1 MTTLELRARIPND
14 YFTAWELNALLSDYS
29 NRAAK
34 VSSLLKKREI
44 VQIRRGFYTFAAPI
58 RREML
63 SAGALAN
70 QIYSPS
76 YVSEDYALS
85 YYGMIPETPAV
96 VTSVAMGRS
105 RRFTTEF
112 GIFSYRY
119 CRSRAYSVGVTA
131 VGEGQNR
138 FLIATPD
145 KALFDKI
152 ASDSR
157 FDGTDPESYL
167 LEDLRLDEDALRRL
181 NRTRLKELA
190 PFMTGRLRPVYNY
203 LEGLR

>member
-1 MTTLELRARIPND
+1 MTTPELRARIPND

-44 VQIRRGFYTFAAPI
+44 VQIRRGLYAFMAPL

-63 SAGALAN
+63 STGALAN

-138 FLIATPD
+138 FLIATPE
-145 KALFDKI
+145 KALFDKV

-167 LEDLRLDEDALRRL
+167 LEDLRLDEDSLRRL

-190 PFMTGRLRPVYNY
+190 PFMTGRLKPICDF

>member
-1 MTTLELRARIPND
+1 MTILDLRSSIPND
-14 YFTAWELNALLSDYS
+14 CFTAWELNALLSDYS

-34 VSSLLKKREI
+34 TASLLKKREI
-44 VQIRRGFYTFAAPI
+44 VQIRRGLYTFAEPL

-85 YYGMIPETPAV
+85 WYGMIPELPAV

-105 RRFTTEF
+105 RRFETEF

-119 CRSRAYSVGVTA
+119 CRSLAYPIGVTA
-131 VGEGQNR
+131 AGEGQNR
-138 FLIATPD
+138 FLIATPE
-145 KALFDKI
+145 KALFDKV
-152 ASDSR
+152 ASDRR
-157 FDGTDPESYL
+157 FDGTGAEAYL
-167 LEDLRLDEDALRRL
+167 LEDLRLDEDSLRRL
-181 NRTRLKELA
+181 NRKRLKELA
-190 PFMTGRLRPVYNY
+190 PFMVGRLRPVYDY
-203 LEGLR
+203 LEALR

>member
-1 MTTLELRARIPND
+1 MTTLDLRASIPND

-34 VSSLLKKREI
+34 ISSLLKKREI
-44 VQIRRGFYTFAAPI
+44 VQIRRGFYTFAAPL

-96 VTSVAMGRS
+96 VTSVSMGRS

-112 GIFSYRY
+112 GIFCYRY
-119 CRSRAYSVGVTA
+119 CRSRAYSIGVTA

-138 FLIATPD
+138 FLIATPE
-145 KALFDKI
+145 KALFDKV

-190 PFMTGRLRPVYNY
+190 PFMTGRLKPICDY
-203 LEGLR
+203 LEGMR

>member
-1 MTTLELRARIPND
+1 MTTLDLRARIPND
-14 YFTAWELNALLSDYS
+14 YFTAWELNALLDDYS

-34 VSSLLKKREI
+34 ISSLLKKREI
-44 VQIRRGFYTFAAPI
+44 IQIRRGLYTFAEPL

-70 QIYSPS
+70 RIYGPS

-85 YYGMIPETPAV
+85 WYGMIPETPAV

-105 RRFTTEF
+105 RRFETEF
-112 GIFSYRY
+112 GVFSYRY
-119 CRSRAYSVGVTA
+119 CRSRAYPVGVTA
-131 VGEGQNR
+131 TGDGQNR
-138 FLIATPD
+138 FLIATPE
-145 KALFDKI
+145 KALFDKVV
-152 ASDSR
+152 SDRR
-157 FDGTDPESYL
+157 FDGTGPERYL

-181 NRTRLKELA
+181 NRKRLKELA
-190 PFMTGRLRPVYNY
+190 PFMSGRLKTICNF

>member
-1 MTTLELRARIPND
+1 MTTLDLRANIPND

-34 VSSLLKKREI
+34 ISSLLKKREI
-44 VQIRRGFYTFAAPI
+44 IQIRRGFYTFAAPL

-85 YYGMIPETPAV
+85 YYGMIPETSAV

-119 CRSRAYSVGVTA
+119 CRSRAYSIGVTA

-138 FLIATPD
+138 FLIATPE
-145 KALFDKI
+145 KALFDKLV
-152 ASDSR
+152 SDRR
-157 FDGTDPESYL
+157 FDGSDPESYL
-167 LEDLRLDEDALRRL
+167 LDDLRLDEDSLRHLNRKRLRELEPFMAGRLKSVCDYLEALR
-181 NRTRLKELA
+181 
-190 PFMTGRLRPVYNY
+190 
-203 LEGLR
+203 

>member
-1 MTTLELRARIPND
+1 MTTLNLRASIPND

-44 VQIRRGFYTFAAPI
+44 VQIRRGLYSFAEPL

-105 RRFTTEF
+105 RVFETEF
-112 GIFSYRY
+112 GIFNYRY
-119 CRSRAYSVGVTA
+119 CRSRAYSIGVTA

-138 FLIATPD
+138 FLIATPE
-145 KALFDKI
+145 KALFDKV

-157 FDGTDPESYL
+157 FDGAEPEAYL
-167 LEDLRLDEDALRRL
+167 LEDLRLDEDTLRRL

-190 PFMTGRLRPVYNY
+190 PFMTGRLRPVCSF

>member
-1 MTTLELRARIPND
+1 MTTLDLRSSIPND

-34 VSSLLKKREI
+34 TASLLKKREI
-44 VQIRRGFYTFAAPI
+44 VQIRRGLYTFAEPL

-85 YYGMIPETPAV
+85 WYGMIPETPAV
-96 VTSVAMGRS
+96 VTSVTMGRS

-112 GIFSYRY
+112 GIFSYQY
-119 CRSRAYSVGVTA
+119 CRSRAYPVGVTA

-138 FLIATPD
+138 FLIATPE
-145 KALFDKI
+145 KALFDKL
-152 ASDSR
+152 AFDRR
-157 FDGTDPESYL
+157 FDGTAPESYL
-167 LEDLRLDEDALRRL
+167 LDDLRLDEDTLRHL
-181 NRTRLKELA
+181 NRKRLRELA
-190 PFMTGRLRPVYNY
+190 PFMTGRLKSVYDY
-203 LEGLR
+203 LEALR

>member
-1 MTTLELRARIPND
+1 MTTPELRARIPND

-44 VQIRRGFYTFAAPI
+44 VQIRRGLYAFMAPL

-63 SAGALAN
+63 STGALAN

-105 RRFTTEF
+105 RRFETEF

-138 FLIATPD
+138 FLIATPE
-145 KALFDKI
+145 KALFDKV

-167 LEDLRLDEDALRRL
+167 LEDLRLDEDSLRRL
-181 NRTRLKELA
+181 NRTRLRELA
-190 PFMTGRLRPVYNY
+190 PFMTGRLKPIYSFLV
-203 LEGLR
+203 GLR

>member
-1 MTTLELRARIPND
+1 MTTLDLRSSIPND
-14 YFTAWELNALLSDYS
+14 CFTAWELNALLSDYS

-34 VSSLLKKREI
+34 TASLLKKREI
-44 VQIRRGFYTFAAPI
+44 IQIRRGLYTFAEPF
-58 RREML
+58 RMEML

-85 YYGMIPETPAV
+85 WYGMIPETPAV
-96 VTSVAMGRS
+96 VTSIAMGRS
-105 RRFTTEF
+105 RRFATEF

-119 CRSRAYSVGVTA
+119 CRSLAYPVGVTA

-138 FLIATPD
+138 FLIATPE
-145 KALFDKI
+145 KALFDKV
-152 ASDSR
+152 ASDRR
-157 FDGTDPESYL
+157 FDGTGAEAYL

-181 NRTRLKELA
+181 NRKRLKELA
-190 PFMTGRLRPVYNY
+190 PFMVGRLRPVCDY
-203 LEGLR
+203 LEALR

>member
-1 MTTLELRARIPND
+1 MTTLDLRSSIPND

-34 VSSLLKKREI
+34 TASLLKKREI
-44 VQIRRGFYTFAAPI
+44 IQIRRGLYTFAEPL

-85 YYGMIPETPAV
+85 WYGMIPETPAV

-105 RRFTTEF
+105 RRFVTEF

-119 CRSRAYSVGVTA
+119 CRSLAYPVGVTA
-131 VGEGQNR
+131 TGEGQNR
-138 FLIATPD
+138 FLIATPE
-145 KALFDKI
+145 KALFDKVV
-152 ASDSR
+152 SDRR
-157 FDGTDPESYL
+157 FDGTGAEAYL

-181 NRTRLKELA
+181 NRKRLKELA
-190 PFMTGRLRPVYNY
+190 PFMAGRLRPIYDF
-203 LEGLR
+203 LENLR